1 VHDAGGPGPSPLRTG
16 KLASKAISGG
26 SGARRSGARGRARR
40 RLRSGARP
48 RRSRRTAAS
57 SARPGGGDEDERLTP
72 LSDADRSRVL
82 LDLVRTEVAAVLD
95 LASEDSSPQRSL
107 FELGLNSLLAIDLR
121 RRLSLRIGSTLPAAL
136 LFDAPTIHKT
146 ATSILRQIEPELSV
160 PGGHD
165 AERRNQGTASA
176 SRSTSLNTQSEPAL
190 AVLLR
195 QAHAAGKGEQG
206 WQLLDIAAD
215 IRYTTKPCGATTTR
229 CDGLRRGRWSFDLDR
244 PQLTPRGAR
253 W

>member
-1 VHDAGGPGPSPLRTG
+1 
-16 KLASKAISGG
+16 
-26 SGARRSGARGRARR
+26 
-40 RLRSGARP
+40 
-48 RRSRRTAAS
+48 
-57 SARPGGGDEDERLTP
+57 
-72 LSDADRSRVL
+72 VL